1 MKEKHKI
8 LFFVDMH
15 SSKTAVSKIKTKAKG
30 VDLIV
35 CLGDFTFFG
44 NGIDKFARSFNK
56 FGKPVLMISGNHEYP
71 EEIEELCKKY
81 KNLVYLDNEF
91 YEYDN
96 LIFYGN
102 SEGGFSL
109 HDLYLKKQIK
119 RVKKRFN
126 NFKKKHKN
134 ARTIICFHSPPYRTV
149 LDFMQGTGHVGSRT
163 KTELIKI
170 VKPNTV
176 VSGHIHDTKYKKEVK
191 WKVFML
197 NPGPDGRIIKF
208 DKENFKNN

>member
-8 LFFVDMH
+8 LFFVDTH
-15 SSKTAVSKIKTKAKG
+15 GSKNSLKSVIDKAKN

-35 CLGDFTFFG
+35 CLGDLTFFG
-44 NGIDKFARSFNK
+44 EHLTKFARKLNSIK
-56 FGKPVLMISGNHEYP
+56 KPVLMIAGNHEYP
-71 EEIEELCKKY
+71 EEIDELCKKY
-81 KNLVYLDNEF
+81 KNLIYFDDKF
-91 YEYDN
+91 YEYNN

-109 HDLYLKKQIK
+109 HDLNLDKKIHK
-119 RVKKRFN
+119 IKKRFD

-134 ARTIICFHSPPYRTV
+134 AKTIICFHSPPYNTA
-149 LDFMQGTGHVGSRT
+149 LDVVSFKHVGSKT
-163 KTELIKI
+163 KSKLIKI

-176 VSGHIHDTKYKKEVK
+176 VSGHIHDTKYKKETK
-191 WKVFML
+191 WETFML
-197 NPGPDGRIIKF
+197 NPGPEGRIIKF